1 MEEYEKRVYTLKEI
15 AKILGKPRTT
25 VDSWRDLF
33 EEYLP
38 VVGEG
43 RNRRYKREAVNIFE
57 TIARMK
63 EAHETNEE
71 IRRYLGQMVKDIT
84 VPEESHEPPP
94 LLRQLYDSYTY
105 LLEQNERLEERLTS
119 FQEESRQ
126 REELLLQKIEELSNK
141 LEAPAEEE
149 RSNDDEPTEP
159 AAEESVSAEKE
170 EPSPGFLRRF
180 FRKKR

>member
-15 AKILGKPRTT
+15 AKILNKPRTT

-43 RNRRYKREAVNIFE
+43 RNRRYKREALNIFE

-63 EAHETNEE
+63 EAHETNDE

-94 LLRQLYDSYTY
+94 LLRQMYDSYTY
-105 LLEQNERLEERLTS
+105 LLERNERLEERLTA

-126 REELLLQKIEELSNK
+126 REERLLHKIEELSAR
-141 LEAPAEEE
+141 LEVPAEEE

-159 AAEESVSAEKE
+159 EAEEPAPEEKE
-170 EPSPGFLRRF
+170 ESSSGFLRRLF
-180 FRKKR
+180 KRK